1 MSSKK
6 KIKFMF
12 SCLHVKKNNFI
23 MKLAILWVGK
33 TANDYTS
40 KAIDT
45 YVQRIG
51 HYMPIEIIEVPDVK
65 NAKNMD
71 TAQLRQKEGELII
84 KQLRSDDYVVFLDD
98 KGKQMSSTEFAYWID
113 KTNMNSSIKRL
124 VFVIG
129 GAYGFSIDAYRQ
141 AKSFLSI
148 SKMTFSHQ
156 MIRTMLVEQIYRA
169 MTILRGEP
177 YHHEETLFYD
187 K

>member
-51 HYMPIEIIEVPDVK
+51 HYMPIEII
-65 NAKNMD
+65 
-71 TAQLRQKEGELII
+71 
-84 KQLRSDDYVVFLDD
+84 
-98 KGKQMSSTEFAYWID
+98 
-113 KTNMNSSIKRL
+113 
-124 VFVIG
+124 
-129 GAYGFSIDAYRQ
+129 
-141 AKSFLSI
+141 
-148 SKMTFSHQ
+148 
-156 MIRTMLVEQIYRA
+156 
-169 MTILRGEP
+169 
-177 YHHEETLFYD
+177 
-187 K
+187 

>member
-1 MSSKK
+1 
-6 KIKFMF
+6 
-12 SCLHVKKNNFI
+12 

-84 KQLRSDDYVVFLDD
+84 KQLRSDDYVVF
-98 KGKQMSSTEFAYWID
+98 
-113 KTNMNSSIKRL
+113 
-124 VFVIG
+124 
-129 GAYGFSIDAYRQ
+129 
-141 AKSFLSI
+141 
-148 SKMTFSHQ
+148 
-156 MIRTMLVEQIYRA
+156 
-169 MTILRGEP
+169 
-177 YHHEETLFYD
+177 
-187 K
+187 